1 MGNAFNP
8 SLPEDMSALSDEDLG
23 NWQGL
28 AVERFDALANDEV
41 TEANLETMGSLT
53 KGVQRVK
60 ETLAARATQRA
71 EMAAAR
77 DEQVAAMSA
86 MRETAEANN
95 SAAAAAANSPAIA
108 TASAIVSN
116 DERGLAV
123 REGTR
128 LNASLADAQA
138 HAPVVP
144 AERQD
149 AVLVASADIPG
160 FTNGSRLGGMDDLVA
175 AMTARARNLPVSTK
189 GDDATRYPIA
199 SLQRRHKFN
208 LSLESTPAEINE
220 VLTAAADPQ
229 ILIASGG
236 WCAPSQITY
245 DFFNIVCEDGMID
258 LPTVGINRGGIRW
271 PTSASFADVVDSL
284 SLWSWTETQDIAAAT
299 GTAQSGV
306 KTCAAVPCPEF
317 NEERLACDGL
327 CLTVGN
333 LTEDAYPELIANHTR
348 LLFAAHAHK
357 INAKKITQLVNL
369 AMASPTTTG
378 TYGTDGTG
386 VVNPVL
392 GALELSAIDY
402 RERYA
407 MCEGAVLE
415 VILPRWLRGAMR
427 SDLRKRTRETIEM
440 LSVSDSRLMQ
450 LFDAI
455 NIRVQWVN
463 DWQVRAAGFPGLPTV
478 VLLTWPTTVQFLM
491 YAPGTV
497 VLGQGLRLDL
507 GVIRDSVLN
516 ETNDYTAQWMEECW
530 LIFQPGHEIRTGI
543 VNICPDGTVGAAD
556 LTACSV

>member
-1 MGNAFNP
+1 VAKEFNP
-8 SLPEDMSALSDEDLG
+8 SLPEDMSALSDDDLG
-23 NWQGL
+23 SWQT
-28 AVERFDALANDEV
+28 AAMERFDALADGDISDATVAE
-41 TEANLETMGSLT
+41 MSSLT
-53 KGVQRVK
+53 EGVRRAQGEKGVRA
-60 ETLAARATQRA
+60 EASAARAA
-71 EMAAAR
+71 DHAA
-77 DEQVAAMSA
+77 QVEAMSA
-86 MRETAEANN
+86 LRADQSAK
-95 SAAAAAANSPAIA
+95 AAAVAAPVL
-108 TASAIVSN
+108 TAAKNLNGPGNGVT
-116 DERGLAV
+116 V
-123 REGTR
+123 PEGTR
-128 LNASLADAQA
+128 INASLADAQA
-138 HAPVVP
+138 NAPAVNAP
-144 AERQD
+144 RED
-149 AVLVASADIPG
+149 PVLVASADIPG
-160 FTNGSRLGGMDDLVA
+160 FTNGARLSGMEDLVA
-175 AMTARARNLPVSTK
+175 AMTARARNLPVTAL
-189 GDDATRYPIA
+189 GNDATRYPIA

-208 LSLESTPAEINE
+208 LSLESTPKDINE
-220 VLTAAADPQ
+220 VLTAAANPE
-229 ILIASGG
+229 IMIASGG
-236 WCAPSQITY
+236 WCSPSEISY
-245 DFFNIVCEDGMID
+245 DFFNVVCEDGMID

-271 PTSASFADVVDSL
+271 PTSASFADVTDSL
-284 SLWSWTETQDIAAAT
+284 SLWRWTETQDIAAAT

-306 KTCAAVPCPEF
+306 KTCASVPCPEF
-317 NEERLACDGL
+317 NEERLDCDGL

-357 INAKKITQLVNL
+357 INRLRIEQLVSL

-378 TYGTDGTG
+378 TFGEAGSG

-392 GALELSAIDY
+392 GALEISAIDY

-415 VILPRWLRGAMR
+415 VVLPRWLRGAMR

-463 DWQVRAAGFPGLPTV
+463 DWQVRTTGFPGVPGV
-478 VLLTWPTTVQFLM
+478 VMLTWPSTVQFLM

-497 VLGQGLRLDL
+497 VLGQGMRLDL

-516 ETNDYTAQWMEECW
+516 ETNDFTAQWMEECW

>member
-1 MGNAFNP
+1 MAKEFNP
-8 SLPEDMSALSDEDLG
+8 SLPEDLAALSDEDLG
-23 NWQGL
+23 SWTS
-28 AVERFDALANDEV
+28 AAMERFDALASGDVNESV
-41 TEANLETMGSLT
+41 LTEMSTLT
-53 KGVQRVK
+53 KGVER
-60 ETLAARATQRA
+60 ARGEKTART
-71 EMAAAR
+71 EAAAAMAVQHQ
-77 DEQVAAMSA
+77 EQVAAMSA
-86 MRETAEANN
+86 LRETES
-95 SAAAAAANSPAIA
+95 SAAAATNAPVLTAAKITTDTGNGVTVP
-108 TASAIVSN
+108 
-116 DERGLAV
+116 
-123 REGTR
+123 EGTR
-128 LNASLADAQA
+128 INASLADAQA
-138 HAPVVP
+138 NAPAVNAP
-144 AERQD
+144 REEP
-149 AVLVASADIPG
+149 VLVASADIPG
-160 FTNGSRLGGMDDLVA
+160 FTNGARLAGIDDLVA
-175 AMTARARNLPVSTK
+175 AMTSRARNLPVTTM
-189 GDDATRYPIA
+189 GNDATRYPIA

-208 LSLESTPAEINE
+208 LSLESTPKEINE
-220 VLTAAADPQ
+220 VLTAAANPE

-236 WCAPSQITY
+236 WCSPSEISY
-245 DFFNIVCEDGMID
+245 DFFNVVCEDGMID

-306 KTCAAVPCPEF
+306 KTCASVPCPEF

-357 INAKKITQLVNL
+357 INAKKITQLVAL
-369 AMASPTTTG
+369 ATASVATTG
-378 TYGTDGTG
+378 TYGEGGSG

-407 MCEGAVLE
+407 MCEGAILE
-415 VILPRWLRGAMR
+415 VVLPRWLRGAMR

-463 DWQVRAAGFPGLPTV
+463 DWQVRAAGFPGLPDV

-497 VLGQGLRLDL
+497 VLGQGMRLDL

-516 ETNDYTAQWMEECW
+516 ETNDFTAQWMEECW

-543 VNICPDGTVGAAD
+543 INICPDGTVGAAD